1 MAAWWVK
8 IYLPQNYFAIRS
20 VCENRWQIKLTGFSA
35 ESHDTFGSFRERHAR
50 FSMLFIASIPL
61 PTLIRREIERQLA
74 YQPELETK
82 NRNPLLRTS
91 TLGSAWELRF
101 GPENQFR
108 VFDRTEAE
116 RRQVHIFAVGMKVKE
131 RLFVGGKEFDL

>member
-1 MAAWWVK
+1 MRSKIPTRQRLATYLLHAGVK
-8 IYLPQNYFAIRS
+8 LGGQ
-20 VCENRWQIKLTGFSA
+20 VL
-35 ESHDTFGSFRERHAR
+35 HDTFGSFRERHAR

-61 PTLIRREIERQLA
+61 PTLIRREIERQLT

-82 NRNPLLRTS
+82 NRIPLLRAS

-101 GPENQFR
+101 GPENRFR
-108 VFDRTEAE
+108 VFYRTEAE
-116 RRQVHIFAVGMKVKE
+116 LRQVYILAVGMKVKE

>member
-1 MAAWWVK
+1 MGVRCC
-8 IYLPQNYFAIRS
+8 I
-20 VCENRWQIKLTGFSA
+20 
-35 ESHDTFGSFRERHAR
+35 DTFGSFRERHAR

>member
-1 MAAWWVK
+1 VISIFDYSDPDVLNDLVK
-8 IYLPQNYFAIRS
+8 I
-20 VCENRWQIKLTGFSA
+20 ENKCHSW
-35 ESHDTFGSFRERHAR
+35 
-50 FSMLFIASIPL
+50 
-61 PTLIRREIERQLA
+61 IRREIERQLA

>member
-1 MAAWWVK
+1 MRSKIPTRQRLATYLLHAEVK
-8 IYLPQNYFAIRS
+8 LGGQVLP
-20 VCENRWQIKLTGFSA
+20 
-35 ESHDTFGSFRERHAR
+35 DTFGSFRERHAR

-61 PTLIRREIERQLA
+61 PTLIRREIERQLT

-82 NRNPLLRTS
+82 NRKPLLRAS

-101 GPENQFR
+101 GPENRFR
-108 VFDRTEAE
+108 VFYRTEAE
-116 RRQVHIFAVGMKVKE
+116 LRQVYILAVGMKVKE